1 MLSRN
6 SIIVVLVLLGIPA
19 LHAARA
25 AGEDFTL
32 TDINGIAHTLSDY
45 RGKWVVVNY
54 WATWCPP
61 CREEIPQLIRFYDQ
75 HKGKDAVVLGL
86 NYEDISL
93 KRLRAFVAAHAI
105 NYPVIH
111 LGVNAT
117 LPIGPVT
124 GFPTTYVISPQGEVV
139 GYQLGGITA
148 GILNTF
154 IRHETAAQRKAQA
167 PQGS

>member
-1 MLSRN
+1 MPLRN
-6 SIIVVLVLLGIPA
+6 LIIMVVALLGI
-19 LHAARA
+19 LTLQAARA
-25 AGEDFTL
+25 AGDDFTL
-32 TDINGIAHTLSDY
+32 TDINGVTHKLSDY

-61 CREEIPQLIRFYDQ
+61 CREEIPQLIKFYDE

-86 NYEDISL
+86 NYEDIGL
-93 KRLRAFVAAHAI
+93 KRLRSFVAAHAI
-105 NYPVIH
+105 NYPVVH
-111 LGVNAT
+111 LGVDAT

-148 GILNTF
+148 GILNDF
-154 IRHETAAQRKAQA
+154 IRRETAAQHKARA
-167 PQGS
+167 PQGG